1 MTETKNKKSIS
12 KKTLI
17 AGIIQENPVFVSL
30 LGMCSALA
38 TTTSIESALGMGLLV
53 IFTLVCSN
61 VLISL
66 LRKLIPAEVKI
77 PCYIIIIATFVT
89 IVKMLTEAFLPD
101 LYQSLGV
108 FISLIVVNCIILG
121 RAESFASKNS
131 VGLSLLDG
139 IGSGIGYTLALVV
152 IAVIREFFGTGG
164 FAIGVYFPIKEI
176 HLVLIPQKYTISL
189 LTQPTG
195 GFLTFGIVLG
205 IVAYIGQRKA
215 AKAERLKQERI
226 QMLIAKKQEE
236 NRKKAE
242 EAAKAKAL
250 EEANNKALEA
260 KAEDNKAETSTEAK
274 EAPKQEVKEEAKQ
287 EEKKDDKK
295 ETSSEEVKEEKESE
309 EEKKVTV

>member
-1 MTETKNKKSIS
+1 
-12 KKTLI
+12 
-17 AGIIQENPVFVSL
+17 
-30 LGMCSALA
+30 
-38 TTTSIESALGMGLLV
+38 
-53 IFTLVCSN
+53 
-61 VLISL
+61 
-66 LRKLIPAEVKI
+66 
-77 PCYIIIIATFVT
+77 
-89 IVKMLTEAFLPD
+89 MLTEAFLPD

-176 HLVLIPQKYTISL
+176 HLILIPQKYTISL

-295 ETSSEEVKEEKESE
+295 ETSLEEVKEEKESE

>member
-176 HLVLIPQKYTISL
+176 HLILIPQKYTISL

-205 IVAYIGQRKA
+205 VVAYIGQRKA

-250 EEANNKALEA
+250 EEANNKA
-260 KAEDNKAETSTEAK
+260 ETSTEAK
-274 EAPKQEVKEEAKQ
+274 EAPKQEVKEEVKQ
-287 EEKKDDKK
+287 DEVKDDKK
-295 ETSSEEVKEEKESE
+295 EASSEDKKEEKDSE

>member
-66 LRKLIPAEVKI
+66 LRKIIPAEVKI

-131 VGLSLLDG
+131 VGLSFLDG
-139 IGSGIGYTLALVV
+139 IGSGIGYTIALVV

-205 IVAYIGQRKA
+205 VVAYIGQRKA

-250 EEANNKALEA
+250 EEENKKAEEAKALE
-260 KAEDNKAETSTEAK
+260 NKESSSETK
-274 EAPKQEVKEEAKQ
+274 EEPKQETKEEVKQ
-287 EEKKDDKK
+287 EEVKDDKK
-295 ETSSEEVKEEKESE
+295 EASSEEKEPE